1 MEIVLISLTYS
12 CSIQTGNIQTIEV
25 HSFPNLKWR
34 ISADMNGVDTQR
46 MKIAKFIFHST
57 GPHVKYEVT

>member
-12 CSIQTGNIQTIEV
+12 CSIQTGNTQAIEV
-25 HSFPNLKWR
+25 HSFRNLKWR

-46 MKIAKFIFHST
+46 MKIAKLIFHPT
-57 GPHVKYEVT
+57 GPQVKFEVT